1 MTEMRN
7 LSRSTDAAD
16 FRQLL
21 GRFATGVTVVTTL
34 DEDGRCAGMT
44 ASAVA
49 AASLDPPLLLVCV
62 SKAARLHSAILAGR
76 GFALNILA
84 HDQQALSDRFASKL
98 TDPFAGVPYAEGPM
112 GLPLLNGVVTQ
123 VICAPWGQHEVGD
136 HTIFIGKVSGGEV
149 FERPPLVHYR
159 SAYTTTRDA

>member
-1 MTEMRN
+1 VSETHT
-7 LSRSTDAAD
+7 SARSAAADD

-34 DEDGRCAGMT
+34 DEEGRCAGMT

-62 SKAARLHSAILAGR
+62 SKTASFHSAILAGR
-76 GFALNILA
+76 GFAVNILA
-84 HDQQALSDRFASKL
+84 HDQQSLSDRFASKL
-98 TDPFAGVPYAEGPM
+98 ADPFAGVPYTEGPM
-112 GLPLLNGVVTQ
+112 RLPLFSGAATQ
-123 VICAPWGQHEVGD
+123 VICAPWGQHEAGD
-136 HTIFIGKVSGGEV
+136 HTIFVGRVTGGEV
-149 FERPPLVHYR
+149 SERPPLVHYR

>member
-1 MTEMRN
+1 MSEMRD
-7 LSRSTDAAD
+7 LSRSADAAD

-21 GRFATGVTVVTTL
+21 GRFATGVTIVTTL

-62 SKAARLHSAILAGR
+62 SKTASFHTAILAGR
-76 GFALNILA
+76 GFAMNILA
-84 HDQQALSDRFASKL
+84 HDQQPLSDRFASKL
-98 TDPFAGVPYAEGPM
+98 ADPFAGVPYTEGPM
-112 GLPLLNGVVTQ
+112 GVPLLSGVVTQ
-123 VICAPWGQHEVGD
+123 IICAPWGQHEVGD
-136 HTIFIGKVSGGEV
+136 HTIFIGSVSRGEV

-159 SAYTTTRDA
+159 GAYTTTRDA